1 MASFKILNMKIKKMK
16 EEIDYIKW
24 TLDNENFDWVTL
36 RFIFQKLK
44 IPNIDK
50 IIEDQKKQDEIIMN
64 MTRKLY
70 EK

>member
-1 MASFKILNMKIKKMK
+1 MK

-50 IIEDQKKQDEIIMN
+50 IIEDQKNKM
-64 MTRKLY
+64 K
-70 EK
+70 